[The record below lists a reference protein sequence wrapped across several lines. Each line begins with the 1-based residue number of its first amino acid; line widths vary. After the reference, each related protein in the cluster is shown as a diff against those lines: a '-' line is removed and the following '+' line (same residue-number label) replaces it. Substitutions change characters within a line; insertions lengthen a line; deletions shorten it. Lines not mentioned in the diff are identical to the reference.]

1 MFRDFGIECIAML
14 AIYLV
19 VILDFLRRGHKK
31 FVLYILP
38 LIILPLFHLIGLGIG
53 EFIIDNLLH
62 FNPYRFMICIVLVG
76 IALSTGLITLASRQM
91 KKKKSALYYSIVCF
105 AYTCFIG
112 IFLVMNMIGNFLHS
126 NLSA

>member
-31 FVLYILP
+31 YILYILP

-53 EFIIDNLLH
+53 GFIIENLLH
-62 FNPYRFMICIVLVG
+62 FNPYRFMICVVLIG
-76 IALSTGLITLASRQM
+76 IALSATMITLVSRKMQ
-91 KKKKSALYYSIVCF
+91 KKKSALFYSIICF

-112 IFLVMNMIGNFLHS
+112 IFLVMNMMGNFLDF
-126 NLSA
+126 NLLA